1 MRWASAISQELAT
14 AEAIGRVASV
24 LRGELDGAAPDLV
37 LAFVSPH
44 HAAAY
49 ESVPE
54 LVARELPGALL
65 CGCSGGGII
74 GSGHEVERGPALSL
88 TAASLPG
95 VELTPLYFSPEA
107 AGGAARDETIGDG
120 GGEEAALW
128 RRRAGVAGEP
138 VPSFLLLPDPF
149 TFDAPALVA
158 GLDVAYPTSCK
169 VGGLASGGSRAGH
182 NALFLG
188 AEAHRAGAVGV
199 ALSGDITVDTIVAQ
213 GCRPIGKPYAV
224 TRCEQNAILE
234 LDGAPALEVLKDLY
248 DSLPPDDR
256 ELLRNSLFVGLEMRA
271 EAVEFREGELLVRNI
286 VGSVPELGALVVAAD
301 VHRFQVLQFLLRD
314 AAAATFDL
322 ERLLGAYRASGAA
335 APAGAL
341 LFSCLGRGEG
351 LFGRADHDTDLFRQH
366 IGGVPMGGFFC
377 NGEIGP
383 VGGSTFLHGY
393 TSSFG
398 LFRSKTG

>member
-1 MRWASAISQELAT
+1 MRWASAISQERGT
-14 AEAIGRVASV
+14 AEAIGGAAAA
-24 LRGELDGAAPDLV
+24 LRAELDGVAPDLV

-49 ESVPE
+49 EQVPE

-74 GSGHEVERGPALSL
+74 GSGHEVEQGPALSL

-95 VELTPLYFSPEA
+95 VELTQLYFSSD
-107 AGGAARDETIGDG
+107 AGDESGDADA
-120 GGEEAALW
+120 AALW
-128 RRRAGVAGEP
+128 RQRAGVPDEP

-149 TFDAPALVA
+149 TSDAPALVA
-158 GLDVAYPTSCK
+158 GLDAAYPTSCK
-169 VGGLASGGSRAGH
+169 VGGLASGGGRAGH

-188 AEAHRAGAVGV
+188 AETHRAGAVGV

-234 LDGAPALEVLKDLY
+234 LDGAPALDVLKALY
-248 DSLPPDDR
+248 DSLAADDR
-256 ELLRNSLFVGLEMRA
+256 ELLRTSLFVGLEMRA
-271 EAVEFREGELLVRNI
+271 DAVEFREGELLVRNI
-286 VGSVPELGALVVAAD
+286 VGSVPELGALVIAAS

-314 AAAATFDL
+314 AAAAAFDL
-322 ERLLGAYRASGAA
+322 ERLLDAYQASGAA

-351 LFGRADHDTDLFRQH
+351 LFGRADHDTDLFRER

-398 LFRSKTG
+398 LFRSKAG

>member
-1 MRWASAISQELAT
+1 MRWASALSQERGT
-14 AEAIGRVASV
+14 AEAIG
-24 LRGELDGAAPDLV
+24 GAAAQLRAELGGETPHLV
-37 LAFVSPH
+37 LAFASPH
-44 HAAAY
+44 HAPAF
-49 ESVPE
+49 ERVPE

-74 GSGHEVERGPALSL
+74 GSGREVEQGPALSL

-95 VELTPLYFSPEA
+95 VDLTPLYFSA
-107 AGGAARDETIGDG
+107 DADDSGDGDGDDGAA
-120 GGEEAALW
+120 AW
-128 RRRAGVAGEP
+128 RRRAGVAPEP
-138 VPSFLLLPDPF
+138 APSFLLLPDPF
-149 TFDAPALVA
+149 TCDAPALVA
-158 GLDVAYPTSCK
+158 GLDAAYPTSCK
-169 VGGLASGGSRAGH
+169 VGGLASGGARAGH

-224 TRCEQNAILE
+224 TQCEQNAILE
-234 LDGAPALEVLKDLY
+234 LDGAPALEVLKELY
-248 DSLPPDDR
+248 DSLPSGDR
-256 ELLRNSLFVGLEMRA
+256 ELFRHQLFVGLEMRA
-271 EAVEFREGELLVRNI
+271 DAVEFREGELLVRNI
-286 VGSVPELGALVVAAD
+286 VGSVPELGALVVAAQ
-301 VHRFQVLQFLLRD
+301 VHRFQVMQFLLRD

-322 ERLLGAYRASGAA
+322 ERLLDDYSASGAA

-351 LFGRADHDTDLFRQH
+351 LFGRADHDTDLFRER

-398 LFRSKTG
+398 LFRSKAG

>member
-1 MRWASAISQELAT
+1 MRWASAISQERGT
-14 AEAIGRVASV
+14 AEAIGEAAAV
-24 LRGELDGAAPDLV
+24 LRSELDGAAPDLV

-49 ESVPE
+49 ERVPE
-54 LVARELPGALL
+54 LVARALPGALL
-65 CGCSGGGII
+65 CGCTGGGII

-95 VELTPLYFSPEA
+95 VELTPLYFPADAADEA
-107 AGGAARDETIGDG
+107 DADG
-120 GGEEAALW
+120 AALW
-128 RRRAGVAGEP
+128 RRRAGVAAEP
-138 VPSFLLLPDPF
+138 VPSFLLLPDAF
-149 TFDAPALVA
+149 TCDAPALVA
-158 GLDVAYPTSCK
+158 GLDAAYPRSCK
-169 VGGLASGGSRAGH
+169 VGGLASGGARAGH

-199 ALSGDITVDTIVAQ
+199 ALTGDITVETIVAQ

-224 TRCEQNAILE
+224 TRCEDNAILE
-234 LDGAPALEVLKDLY
+234 LDGAPTLEVLKELY
-248 DSLPPDDR
+248 DSLPADDR
-256 ELLRNSLFVGLEMRA
+256 ELLRSSLFVGLEMRA
-271 EAVEFREGELLVRNI
+271 DSVEFRDGELLVRNI
-286 VGSVPELGALVVAAD
+286 VGSVPELGALVVAAQ

-314 AAAATFDL
+314 AAAAAFDL
-322 ERLLGAYRASGAA
+322 ERLLDAYRASGGA

-351 LFGRADHDTDLFRQH
+351 LFGRADHDTDLFREH
-366 IGGVPMGGFFC
+366 VGGVPMGGFFC

-383 VGGSTFLHGY
+383 VGGTTFLHGY

-398 LFRSKTG
+398 LFRGKSG

>member
-1 MRWASAISQELAT
+1 MRWASAISQERAT
-14 AEAIGRVASV
+14 AEAIGEAAEILSA
-24 LRGELDGAAPDLV
+24 ELDGAAPDLV

-44 HAAAY
+44 HSAAY
-49 ESVPE
+49 ERVPE
-54 LVARELPGALL
+54 MVAAELPGALL
-65 CGCSGGGII
+65 CGCTGGGII

-95 VELTPLYFSPEA
+95 VELTPLYFSA
-107 AGGAARDETIGDG
+107 DAGDEGDG
-120 GGEEAALW
+120 DDAALW
-128 RRRAGVAGEP
+128 RRRAGVAAEP
-138 VPSFLLLPDPF
+138 VPTFLLLPDAF
-149 TFDAPALVA
+149 TCDAPALVA
-158 GLDVAYPTSCK
+158 GLDAAYPTSCK
-169 VGGLASGGSRAGH
+169 VGGLASGGGRAGH

-188 AEAHRAGAVGV
+188 AEAHRAGAVGL
-199 ALSGDITVDTIVAQ
+199 ALSGNITVDTIVAQ

-224 TRCEQNAILE
+224 TRCEDNAILE
-234 LDGAPALEVLKDLY
+234 LDGAPALEVLKELY
-248 DSLPPDDR
+248 DSLSSDDR

-271 EAVEFREGELLVRNI
+271 EAVEFRAGELLVRNI
-286 VGSVPELGALVVAAD
+286 VGSVPELGALVVAAQ

-322 ERLLGAYRASGAA
+322 ERLLDAYRASGTA

-351 LFGRADHDTDLFRQH
+351 LFGRADHDTDLFREH

-398 LFRSKTG
+398 LFRSKSG